1 MKKKK
6 SLIITIIL
14 YYSNTRAPVM
24 IDKYTEKHCPE
35 EAHEII

>member
-1 MKKKK
+1 MKKK

-24 IDKYTEKHCPE
+24 IDKYTEKTLSRKGT
-35 EAHEII
+35 